1 MDKRVFFDTIG
12 RSLFN
17 GRLSLS
23 RRDGIETKLSAFD
36 VYGITDER
44 WRAYMLATSYHETGG
59 TMQPVEETGKGKG
72 RPYGEKRKQDGTVYT
87 YPDRLYFGRGDVQLT
102 WYENYERMGKL
113 LGYPLLTHPEL
124 ALEPDI
130 SARIL
135 VEGMTRGSSNRGD
148 FTGVSLEDYFND
160 HTDDPVNAR
169 RIVNGLDCARR
180 IAEYHR
186 KFLEAL
192 KIAFVAFV
200 AVLLLPSGLAG
211 CKPGRVV
218 TERIVTRTDSSAVQM
233 LSDSLYRKEA
243 QIAFLQADVKRARA
257 ENIRLR
263 SETRR
268 YEIQYDTTA
277 PVDTVTGKQRVLRE
291 IITSTGIRYGKVTEE
306 AEERHEEMF
315 AARENFAVE
324 DRNRVLTV
332 DKQTREDRA
341 LKEKTTTLR
350 FNYKLFLAGVVA
362 GMVIGVGMM
371 RLLKGI

>member
-1 MDKRVFFDTIG
+1 MFFDTIG

-44 WRAYMLATSYHETGG
+44 WRAYMLGTSYHETGG
-59 TMQPVEETGKGKG
+59 TMQPVEEAGKGKG
-72 RPYGEKRKQDGTVYT
+72 RAYGEKCRMDGSVYT
-87 YPDRLYFGRGDVQLT
+87 YPDRLYYGRGDVQLT

-130 SARIL
+130 SARIMI
-135 VEGMTRGSSNRGD
+135 EGMTRGCSGRGD
-148 FTGVSLEDYFND
+148 FTGKSLEDYFND
-160 HTDDPVNAR
+160 RTDDPVNAR

-192 KIAFVAFV
+192 KIALVAFV

-218 TERIVTRTDSSAVQM
+218 TERIVTRTDSSAVWQ
-233 LSDSLYRKEA
+233 LTDSLYQKER
-243 QIAFLQADVKRARA
+243 QIAFLQTELKRAGT
-257 ENIRLR
+257 ENINFR
-263 SETRR
+263 SEARMH
-268 YEIQYDTTA
+268 EIHYDTAA
-277 PVDTVTGKQRVLRE
+277 PVDTATGKQPVLRE
-291 IITSTGIRYGKVTEE
+291 IITATHSRYGRVTQEE
-306 AEERHEEMF
+306 ETRHGEASVAQAETTLAGRRQEL
-315 AARENFAVE
+315 A
-324 DRNRVLTV
+324 V
-332 DKQTREDRA
+332 DKQTREDRTI
-341 LKEKTTTLR
+341 KEKTAASR
-350 FNYKLFLAGVVA
+350 FPYKWLLVGVVVGLA
-362 GMVIGVGMM
+362 IGVGLL
-371 RLLKGI
+371 RLLRPYR